1 MGFCKTLSDR
11 IKLGMLVS
19 CLFNSPFQF
28 ESEGMNIEVGN
39 SYEIG
44 YNIFA
49 PVISDF
55 VVWLKNQ
62 IRINSM
68 RNIWFC
74 ARDGYLIKKC
84 MMSLI

>member
-1 MGFCKTLSDR
+1 
-11 IKLGMLVS
+11 
-19 CLFNSPFQF
+19 
-28 ESEGMNIEVGN
+28 MNIEVGN

-84 MMSLI
+84 MMSSI

>member
-55 VVWLKNQ
+55 VVWLK
-62 IRINSM
+62 
-68 RNIWFC
+68 
-74 ARDGYLIKKC
+74 IKLESIVCVIYGFVHVMAILSKNV
-84 MMSLI
+84 